1 VSPDEQSDRLRQL
14 EAKIAAAK
22 GAGRDAGPS
31 HNEKGYSQAQLAWR
45 MVTELVAGL
54 GIGLMIGLGLDTLF
68 GTSPVMMVIFIGLGL
83 AAGVR
88 VMMRTAEEVGRSGPG
103 GSGGGGNRGGDT
115 GGAAGGAGPKTDAGP
130 DKGVRRDARPGSGGP
145 GADGKGD

>member
-1 VSPDEQSDRLRQL
+1 MSPDDESDRLRRL
-14 EAKIAAAK
+14 EARIAAAR
-22 GAGRDAGPS
+22 GAGKDGGPS

-68 GTSPVMMVIFIGLGL
+68 GTAPAMMVIFIGLGL

-88 VMMRTAEEVGRSGPG
+88 VMMRTAEEVGRRGPG
-103 GSGGGGNRGGDT
+103 GQAGDDDGGDGGGD
-115 GGAAGGAGPKTDAGP
+115 GAP
-130 DKGVRRDARPGSGGP
+130 DR